1 MRLSV
6 IEPYK
11 PPNGETMRVLIS
23 GASGLVGTELAR
35 QLIEA
40 GHEPF
45 RLVRR
50 AVKAAGEVSWNPSR
64 GEIDPEIMESVDAVV
79 NLAGATTGRI
89 PWTKKYKR
97 EIVSSRIDSTKTLVA
112 AINRAK
118 NPPTVLIS
126 GSASGF
132 YGEGGSNWLTEESP
146 KGEGFLSD
154 LADKWEQEAMKAKAR
169 VVLVRTT
176 LVMSRKRGAL
186 GPLIPLLKLGVG
198 GPIGSGKQF
207 WAWINLVDEAAAII
221 HLINTPGAQGPF
233 NLTAPEP
240 ATCEEIIV
248 GLGRAINRPTFLRI
262 PEFAMKLLIGEAA
275 EELLLVSQK
284 MTANKLIGSGF
295 RFRYPDLQSSIN
307 WVVPKDH

>member
-1 MRLSV
+1 
-6 IEPYK
+6 
-11 PPNGETMRVLIS
+11 MRVLIS

-35 QLIEA
+35 QLRED
-40 GHEPF
+40 GHEAI

-50 AVKAAGEVSWNPSR
+50 AARAADEISWNPSK

-89 PWTKKYKR
+89 PWTAKYKK
-97 EIVSSRIDSTKTLVA
+97 EIVSSRIDSTRTLVT
-112 AINRAK
+112 AINRAG
-118 NPPTVLIS
+118 NPPKVLIS

-132 YGEGGSNWLTEESP
+132 YGEGGSTWLSEESP
-146 KGEGFLSD
+146 KGKGFLSD
-154 LADKWEQEAMKAKAR
+154 LAHNWEQEAMKARAR

-176 LVMSRKRGAL
+176 LVMSRKEGAL
-186 GPLIPLLKLGVG
+186 GPLMPLLKLGVG

-221 HLINTPGAQGPF
+221 HLITTPGTHGPY

-240 ATCEEIIV
+240 ATCEEMIV
-248 GLGRAINRPTFLRI
+248 GLGKAIRRPTFFRI
-262 PEFAMKLLIGEAA
+262 PEFLMKLFIGEAA

-284 MTANKLIGSGF
+284 MTANKLLASGF
-295 RFRYPDLQSSIN
+295 RFRYPDLNSSID
-307 WVVPKDH
+307 WVVARSK